1 MKGRVRRES
10 NSAVPSH
17 QSSIINV
24 LKILPGSLRRP
35 ADLLIPFAGTNGQ
48 DLCLDVTVT
57 AALKRDSIERGAEEP
72 GHAANEAHRRKEN
85 QVGEAVQAAGMA
97 IRHDHDVKKT
107 ISSEFKV
114 LNCLLM
120 RGNAKILLNRCV
132 VLHPPPSQNEFPE
145 L

>member
-1 MKGRVRRES
+1 M
-10 NSAVPSH
+10 
-17 QSSIINV
+17 
-24 LKILPGSLRRP
+24 
-35 ADLLIPFAGTNGQ
+35 T
-48 DLCLDVTVT
+48 VTV
-57 AALKRDSIERGAEEP
+57 ALKRDSIERGAEEP

-85 QVGEAVQAAGMA
+85 QVGEVVQAAGMA

-120 RGNAKILLNRCV
+120 RGNAEILLNRCV
-132 VLHPPPSQNEFPE
+132 VLHPPLSQNEFPE

>member
-1 MKGRVRRES
+1 M
-10 NSAVPSH
+10 
-17 QSSIINV
+17 
-24 LKILPGSLRRP
+24 SL
-35 ADLLIPFAGTNGQ
+35 DMTI
-48 DLCLDVTVT
+48 T
-57 AALKRDSIERGAEEP
+57 AALKRDSIKRGAEEP

-85 QVGEAVQAAGMA
+85 QVGEAVRAAGMTFRPMAVENLGGWTETGICEIKKLATDKA
-97 IRHDHDVKKT
+97 IRHGHDIKKT